1 MFSILN
7 SHILKRYWYL
17 TKANSIASIL
27 QMVQYPIACLERLI
41 MIPITLYLLY
51 VGTHLFQGT
60 YEAHWKL
67 NDANYFTYVLLG
79 ALVLIPNQYA
89 VRNIPFKIGAF
100 IWSGR
105 IATFWN
111 LPFPKALLLYENI
124 LFFSIARYFIVLAI
138 IICFAIYQKM
148 AIDLFASIIIASS
161 LAVCV
166 GIYYCLSIIITS
178 VLLIIRKGDIIVFV
192 ISLASTYFT
201 GVFVPTKALP
211 MWARVISP
219 FVPITHCLTI
229 IRNALAGQSYSR
241 DTLIASIAL
250 AITMG
255 IVLYASRITLQYSIK
270 YLKTSGALMRY

>member
-1 MFSILN
+1 
-7 SHILKRYWYL
+7 
-17 TKANSIASIL
+17 
-27 QMVQYPIACLERLI
+27 
-41 MIPITLYLLY
+41 
-51 VGTHLFQGT
+51 
-60 YEAHWKL
+60 
-67 NDANYFTYVLLG
+67 
-79 ALVLIPNQYA
+79 
-89 VRNIPFKIGAF
+89 
-100 IWSGR
+100 
-105 IATFWN
+105 
-111 LPFPKALLLYENI
+111 
-124 LFFSIARYFIVLAI
+124 
-138 IICFAIYQKM
+138 M